1 MLFLG
6 STGYGDPSEPLPK
19 ELDWT
24 YLVTTY
30 DRDKDGSLSL
40 AEVPDDAR
48 WRIRPE
54 DPEDTPGNMM
64 KISSLLKYGDSD
76 KNKIVT
82 EAEWAAETETSLSLE
97 FRDRFVAIRPGGQG
111 NATDTHV
118 VWETTK
124 GLNEMPSPLYYRGH
138 VYIVT
143 DGGRLTALTAGTGER
158 AIDRKPFRASGQYV
172 GSPIAAN
179 GFIYLTSERGTISV
193 VRHEDELEVIANN
206 KLDESIKCTPA
217 IAGNSLV
224 VRTEGHLWR
233 FGG

>member
-1 MLFLG
+1 
-6 STGYGDPSEPLPK
+6 
-19 ELDWT
+19 
-24 YLVTTY
+24 
-30 DRDKDGSLSL
+30 
-40 AEVPDDAR
+40 
-48 WRIRPE
+48 
-54 DPEDTPGNMM
+54 MM

-224 VRTEGHLWR
+224 VRTEGHLWH